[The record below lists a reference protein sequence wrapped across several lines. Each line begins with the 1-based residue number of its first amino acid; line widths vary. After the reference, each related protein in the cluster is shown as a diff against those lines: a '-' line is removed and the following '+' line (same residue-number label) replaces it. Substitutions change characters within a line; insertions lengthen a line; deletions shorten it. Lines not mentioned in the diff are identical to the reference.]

1 MLLVKFMLVLV
12 LVFFLIFL
20 NIYIYSY
27 RIGGKLS
34 SEYYFLRESTVKKTP
49 GTGLNERMSV

>member
-12 LVFFLIFL
+12 LVVLKFFS
-20 NIYIYSY
+20 IYIYSY
-27 RIGGKLS
+27 RLGGKLS
-34 SEYYFLRESTVKKTP
+34 SEYYFLRESTVKKTS

>member
-12 LVFFLIFL
+12 LVLVFFKIFL
-20 NIYIYSY
+20 NIYSY

-34 SEYYFLRESTVKKTP
+34 SEYYFLRESTVKKTS

>member
-12 LVFFLIFL
+12 LVFFKIFL
-20 NIYIYSY
+20 NIYSY

-34 SEYYFLRESTVKKTP
+34 SEYYFLRESTVKKTS

>member
-12 LVFFLIFL
+12 LVFLKFFS
-20 NIYIYSY
+20 IYIYSY
-27 RIGGKLS
+27 RLGGKLS
-34 SEYYFLRESTVKKTP
+34 SEYYFLRESTVKKTS